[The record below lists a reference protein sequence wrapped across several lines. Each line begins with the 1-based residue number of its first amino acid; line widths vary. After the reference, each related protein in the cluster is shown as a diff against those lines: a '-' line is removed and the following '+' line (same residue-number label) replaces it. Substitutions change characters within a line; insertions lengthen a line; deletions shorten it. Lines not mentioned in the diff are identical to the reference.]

1 MAGRLIRRLLRPAVY
16 RAEAILDR
24 LRGVRRAPEE
34 VFGEIHDARSWGGA
48 SVSGGGSDPE
58 TTAPLLAALPALLAA
73 IGVRT
78 ILDAPCG
85 DGNWMARLDYRFE
98 HYTGIDVVP
107 AVVEAAAAAHGG
119 PGREYRVGDL
129 IRDPLPQADLV
140 LCRDCLVHL
149 PFAEGLEALSNIRRS
164 GATWLLATTFP
175 AREVERRHPHGPV
188 AAAQPLPAAVL
199 AARARAARER
209 AIRGRPEVRRQVA
222 RPLAPQVAG
231 LPSTA

>member
-1 MAGRLIRRLLRPAVY
+1 MIRRLLRPAVY
-16 RAEAILDR
+16 RAEAIADR

-34 VFGEIHDARSWGGA
+34 VFGQIHDARSWRGQ
-48 SVSGGGSDPE
+48 SVSGTGSDPE
-58 TTAPLLAALPALLAA
+58 TTAPLLEALPELLRA

-85 DGNWMARLDYRFE
+85 DGNWMAALDYPLD

-107 AVVEAAAAAHGG
+107 AVVEAAAAAHASET
-119 PGREYRVGDL
+119 REYRVGDL

-149 PFAEGLEALSNIRRS
+149 PFAEGVEALSNIRRS

-175 AREVERRHPHGPV
+175 ARETNVD
-188 AAAQPLPAAVL
+188 
-199 AARARAARER
+199 
-209 AIRGRPEVRRQVA
+209 IRMGRW
-222 RPLAPQVAG
+222 RPLNLCRPPYSLPPPEQLVSERFSVDPRFADKSLG
-231 LPSTA
+231 LWRLS

>member
-58 TTAPLLAALPALLAA
+58 TTAPLLEALPALLAS

-107 AVVEAAAAAHGG
+107 AVAEAAAAAHGG

-175 AREVERRHPHGPV
+175 ARESN
-188 AAAQPLPAAVL
+188 AD
-199 AARARAARER
+199 
-209 AIRGRPEVRRQVA
+209 IRMGRW
-222 RPLAPQVAG
+222 RPLNLCRPPYSLPEPEQLVNERFAADPKYADKSLG
-231 LPSTA
+231 LWRLK